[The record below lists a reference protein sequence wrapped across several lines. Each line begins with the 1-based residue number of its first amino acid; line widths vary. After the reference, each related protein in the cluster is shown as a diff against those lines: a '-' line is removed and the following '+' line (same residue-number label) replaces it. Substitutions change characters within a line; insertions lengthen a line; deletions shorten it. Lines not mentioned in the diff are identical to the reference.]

1 MRALRSDGE
10 IAGEIS
16 RRVEGK
22 RTVLCGVGNDLRG
35 DDGVGL
41 RVASALS
48 VPEHIDNV
56 SVIICGEL
64 PENYLQDIVDL
75 DPECVVFLDAA
86 NVGEQPGTILVIESE
101 EIDGHTISTH
111 RLPLSFLSRII
122 ESRLHH
128 GVDTFVLGIQI
139 GSCGFGEEMTGEV
152 SGSSKR
158 LSSVLSSILS
168 G

>member
-1 MRALRSDGE
+1 LRVLRSDVE
-10 IAGEIS
+10 LTGEIS

-22 RTVLCGVGNDLRG
+22 RTVFCGVGNDLRG

-41 RVASALS
+41 RVARDLS
-48 VPEHIDNV
+48 VQGLDVGV

-86 NVGEQPGTILVIESE
+86 NVGEPPGTIMIIESR

-122 ESRLHH
+122 ESRLNHV
-128 GVDTFVLGIQI
+128 VDTFILGIQI
-139 GSCGFGEEMTGEV
+139 GSCGFGEEMTEEAA
-152 SGSSKR
+152 GSSER
-158 LSSVLSSILS
+158 LSSVLSHILS
-168 G
+168 S